1 MGGEGNATQVDTLFP
16 LSCRFKVIARAGET
30 MSKKKSAGAKTKAAA
45 VDESAV
51 TRQMVLASYGKLC
64 KCVTFMP

>member
-1 MGGEGNATQVDTLFP
+1 
-16 LSCRFKVIARAGET
+16 

-64 KCVTFMP
+64 KYVLSLSLFL